1 MPDIFYKKTGDIFN
15 QHSYWTK
22 QPVDAVKYFLKKYSN
37 KEDRVLDP
45 FCGSGMTGIA
55 SNMLGMK
62 CILGD
67 LSPACLHISEG
78 YNTKFDFLDED
89 IEKFLVKLKESIG
102 DIYLTNC
109 KHCGNTAKIKFE
121 VLGEF
126 FKDKNHNIHS
136 DSKDYFLSIKYKK
149 NFNSK
154 LNGLKKTL
162 EFDKHQVIQIC
173 YQCKCNKTKLF
184 KDPDLNDQNL
194 IIKLKKICKKNPNT
208 SFFGKETKRNIKKK
222 ILKVYQLYSSKNL
235 YALNYIKDQIEKI
248 DNKHLKKFLLFNFT
262 SILFNCSLMS
272 RYRGYE
278 NTSIKMGTYY
288 VPPLIKDNNVLESF
302 IRKVKKTLYANRN
315 IYKNISNNLVKVQSI
330 DATRM
335 NNIKTNSIDIIYTD
349 PPYSDIINYSELNLV
364 WDSWLS
370 FNSNYKNEMVICE
383 ETGKSFKNY
392 FVLFEKFLN
401 EASRVLKINK
411 KLILIF
417 NHPRIDH
424 WSELQKVIINSKF
437 KILDNLEPFR
447 IVSNNKTSSQHKTNK
462 KTQSF
467 IAIVLEN
474 KKKANQIKLD
484 IMNEKTVNQIYKIA
498 LERNYTSKSQQY
510 DFLINYSL
518 TRYNLNTKEIFN
530 LLS

>member
-22 QPVDAVKYFLKKYSN
+22 QPVDAVKYFLKKYS
-37 KEDRVLDP
+37 KKKDRVLDP

-55 SNMLGMK
+55 SSMLELK

-78 YNTKFDFLDED
+78 YNTKFDCSDKD
-89 IEKFLVKLKESIG
+89 IEQFLTKLKELIG

-109 KHCGNTAKIKFE
+109 NDCGNTAKIKFE

-126 FKDKNHNIHS
+126 FKDKSNNLYS
-136 DSKDYFLSIKYKK
+136 DSKDYFLSIKNKR
-149 NFNSK
+149 NFKSK

-162 EFDKHQVIQIC
+162 EFDKHQVVQIC
-173 YQCKCNKTKLF
+173 YQCKCNKTKLY
-184 KDPDLNDQNL
+184 KDPDQSDQNL
-194 IIKLKKICKKNPNT
+194 NIKLKKICKTNPDAT
-208 SFFGKETKRNIKKK
+208 FLGKETKRNIKKK
-222 ILKVYQLYSSKNL
+222 ILKVYQLYSYKNL
-235 YALNYIKDQIEKI
+235 YALNLIKDQIDKI
-248 DNKHLKKFLLFNFT
+248 DNKKLKKFLLFNFS

-302 IRKVKKTLYANRN
+302 IRKVKKTLYANKK
-315 IYKNISNNLVKVQSI
+315 IYKNISNNLVKVQTI

-370 FNSNYKNEMVICE
+370 FKSYYKNEMVICE

-401 EASRVLKINK
+401 EASRVLKKDK
-411 KLILIF
+411 KLVLIF

-437 KILDNLEPFR
+437 KILDNLEPYR

-474 KKKANQIKLD
+474 KKKTNLIKLNT
-484 IMNEKTVNQIYKIA
+484 MNDKIVNQIYKIA

-510 DFLINYSL
+510 DFFINYSL
-518 TRYNLNTKEIFN
+518 NRYNLNTKEIFN

>member
-1 MPDIFYKKTGDIFN
+1 
-15 QHSYWTK
+15 
-22 QPVDAVKYFLKKYSN
+22 
-37 KEDRVLDP
+37 
-45 FCGSGMTGIA
+45 
-55 SNMLGMK
+55 
-62 CILGD
+62 
-67 LSPACLHISEG
+67 
-78 YNTKFDFLDED
+78 
-89 IEKFLVKLKESIG
+89 
-102 DIYLTNC
+102 
-109 KHCGNTAKIKFE
+109 
-121 VLGEF
+121 
-126 FKDKNHNIHS
+126 
-136 DSKDYFLSIKYKK
+136 
-149 NFNSK
+149 
-154 LNGLKKTL
+154 
-162 EFDKHQVIQIC
+162 
-173 YQCKCNKTKLF
+173 
-184 KDPDLNDQNL
+184 
-194 IIKLKKICKKNPNT
+194 
-208 SFFGKETKRNIKKK
+208 
-222 ILKVYQLYSSKNL
+222 
-235 YALNYIKDQIEKI
+235 
-248 DNKHLKKFLLFNFT
+248 
-262 SILFNCSLMS
+262 MS

-315 IYKNISNNLVKVQSI
+315 IYKNISTNLVKVQSI

-370 FNSNYKNEMVICE
+370 FKSNYKNEMVICE

-401 EASRVLKINK
+401 EASRVLKKDK
-411 KLILIF
+411 KLVLIF

-474 KKKANQIKLD
+474 KKKTNQIKLD
-484 IMNEKTVNQIYKIA
+484 TINEKTVNQIYKIA

-510 DFLINYSL
+510 DFFINYSL
-518 TRYNLNTKEIFN
+518 NRYNLNTKEIFN